1 MNITKINVS
10 LTGEDLLS
18 IYSEFVSV
26 VPLYTVV

>member
-1 MNITKINVS
+1 MNITKIKVS

-26 VPLYTVV
+26 EGLEV